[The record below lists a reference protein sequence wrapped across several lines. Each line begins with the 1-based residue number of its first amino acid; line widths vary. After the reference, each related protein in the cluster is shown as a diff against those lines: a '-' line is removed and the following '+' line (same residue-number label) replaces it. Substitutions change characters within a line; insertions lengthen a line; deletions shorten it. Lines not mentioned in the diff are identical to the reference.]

1 MELPRGPRC
10 GLLSLCLSRYCAQ
23 RSWR

>member
-1 MELPRGPRC
+1 MELPRGLQC
-10 GLLSLCLSRYCAQ
+10 GPLSLCLSRYCAQ

>member
-10 GLLSLCLSRYCAQ
+10 GPLSLCLSRYCAQ